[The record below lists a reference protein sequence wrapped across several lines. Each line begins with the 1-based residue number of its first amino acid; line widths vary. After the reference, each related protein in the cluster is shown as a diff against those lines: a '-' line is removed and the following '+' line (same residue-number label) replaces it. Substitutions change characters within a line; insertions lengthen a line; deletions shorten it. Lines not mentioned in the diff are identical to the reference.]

1 MMKLSTM
8 QSDSKRVFQFFKS
21 IFFGILAQAFKQGDV
36 SRGSQNSTDT
46 GDVSEGVAV
55 HQPLSTTFLCFRFG
69 GWESCLDIFL
79 SFHLCCGCDCHMRTP
94 ALADQVG
101 YINVFATHTADPMR
115 ASKALFSV
123 MDLPF
128 DGTQS
133 SQRDQHLPQ
142 FRSASS
148 LVASIGARELNHSV
162 PVGIPAGI
170 PAGTP

>member
-1 MMKLSTM
+1 MIQKGFFS
-8 QSDSKRVFQFFKS
+8 SSSQFSLGSWLRHSSRATCPVAAKTQQ
-21 IFFGILAQAFKQGDV
+21 ILAMFQ
-36 SRGSQNSTDT
+36 RGLLFISHCPRPFC
-46 GDVSEGVAV
+46 V
-55 HQPLSTTFLCFRFG
+55 FRFG

-101 YINVFATHTADPMR
+101 YINVFATHTTDPMR

>member
-1 MMKLSTM
+1 MCPVAAKT
-8 QSDSKRVFQFFKS
+8 QQ
-21 IFFGILAQAFKQGDV
+21 ILAMFQI
-36 SRGSQNSTDT
+36 
-46 GDVSEGVAV
+46 AV

-69 GWESCLDIFL
+69 GCESCLDIFL
-79 SFHLCCGCDCHMRTP
+79 SFHLCCGCDCHMCTP

-101 YINVFATHTADPMR
+101 YLNIFATHTADPMR

-148 LVASIGARELNHSV
+148 LVASIGARELSHSV
-162 PVGIPAGI
+162 PVGIPAG
-170 PAGTP
+170 TP